1 MTTLPPSSSEAG
13 ASAFSLLHPS
23 IQEQLYRMK
32 WTELRP
38 IQVEAIHAI
47 LGGTGHLIIS
57 AMTAGGKTEA
67 AFLPILSRVFESKT
81 SGVQALYIGPLKAL
95 INDQFRRL
103 EDLCTLAK
111 IPVHKWHGDVGVS
124 AKRDLIKDP
133 SGVLLITPESVESL
147 FINRTNNLPALFG
160 SLAFIVIDEM
170 HSFMGSERGAHLKSL
185 ISRLTQ
191 ICSTQPRIVGL
202 SATLGD
208 IDLSKSWLSP
218 RDPARVQIIIGEGE
232 KTIRYR
238 IKGYLRLDEDGETEA
253 QGSESDE
260 SPESPAETDDDRRLA
275 TDIVQTFSGKT
286 SLIFANSRAK
296 LEFYADLTRR
306 ILERR
311 GLPNTFRIHHG
322 SLSKAER
329 EDTEEALRSDRPTS
343 TFCSS
348 TLELGIDVG
357 NVVAVGQ
364 IGPPWSVSSLAQR
377 LGRSGRR
384 SGEASVLLMFVE
396 EDHPNRHAAL
406 VPRLCPG
413 LLQSVAMTELLFK
426 KWCEPPDVA
435 RLHLSTLIQQI
446 MSVIAERGG
455 VSATTLFDV
464 LIRKGSFTR
473 VDQPTLVA
481 VLSGLGANDMIEQT
495 PEGDL
500 ILGIKGER
508 VVRSKDFYSAFAS
521 SEDMKVYFNGHLIG
535 TVSAP
540 PGLGGDGYLILA
552 GRRWKV
558 ISIDPEKME
567 ILAEP
572 AKGGRLPFFSSKS
585 GADLHPR
592 VRAEML
598 AVLKSKDLPI
608 YLDDKAREILG
619 LARDFGRRAGV
630 LDRPIIK
637 DGPDTYWFTWTGS
650 RIHRTLMGMGRF
662 LGGMD
667 VRDEDIAL
675 CFERTSPETVREK
688 YLKFLAAPPDADC
701 LAMEFPVRISEKYD
715 VLLPDNLQA
724 KNFAC
729 NNLDVEGALRHVHGI
744 FMPSHSS
751 PITRTHEIRQAD

>member
-1 MTTLPPSSSEAG
+1 
-13 ASAFSLLHPS
+13 
-23 IQEQLYRMK
+23 MK

-38 IQVEAIHAI
+38 IQVQAIHAI

-67 AFLPILSRVFESKT
+67 AFLPVLSHVVSANAP
-81 SGVQALYIGPLKAL
+81 GVQALYIGPLKAL

-103 EDLCTLAK
+103 EDLCALAE
-111 IPVHKWHGDVGVS
+111 IPVHKWHGDVGAS
-124 AKRDLIKDP
+124 AKRDLIESP

-147 FINRTNNLPALFG
+147 FINRTKNLPALLG
-160 SLAFIVIDEM
+160 NLGFIVIDEM
-170 HSFMGSERGAHLKSL
+170 HSFMGTERGAHLKSL
-185 ISRLTQ
+185 ISRIAQL
-191 ICSTQPRIVGL
+191 CATQPRIVGL

-208 IDLSKSWLSP
+208 IELAKQWLCP
-218 RDPARVQIIIGEGE
+218 REPTSVQIITGEGE

-238 IKGYLRLDEDGETEA
+238 IKGYLRLDEDGEADGQGAESSETPEGPTET
-253 QGSESDE
+253 E
-260 SPESPAETDDDRRLA
+260 DDRRLA
-275 TDIVQTFSGKT
+275 TDLIRTFSGKT

-306 ILERR
+306 VLERQN
-311 GLPNTFRIHHG
+311 LPNTFRVHHG

-364 IGPPWSVSSLAQR
+364 IGAPWSVSSLAQR

-384 SGEASVLLMFVE
+384 SGDASVLLMFVE

-413 LLQSVAMTELLFK
+413 LLQAVAMTELLFK
-426 KWCEPPDVA
+426 KWCEPPEVS
-435 RLHLSTLIQQI
+435 RLHLSTLIQQV
-446 MSVIAERGG
+446 MSLIAERGG
-455 VSATTLFDV
+455 VSTATVFDV
-464 LIRKGSFTR
+464 LVKRGAFTG
-473 VDQPTLVA
+473 VDQPTFLS
-481 VLSGLGANDMIEQT
+481 VLRGLGANDMIEQT

-500 ILGIKGER
+500 ILGLKGER
-508 VVRSKDFYSAFAS
+508 VVRSSDFYSAFAS
-521 SEDMKVYFNGHLIG
+521 SEDMKVYFKGHLIG

-558 ISIDPEKME
+558 IEIDPEKLE
-567 ILAEP
+567 ILVEP
-572 AKGGRLPFFSSKS
+572 AKGGKLPYFSGKP
-585 GADLHPR
+585 GADIHPR
-592 VRAEML
+592 IRAEML
-598 AVLKSKDLPI
+598 SVLRSKDLPV

-619 LARDFGRRAGV
+619 LARDFARRTGV
-630 LDRPIIK
+630 LDGPIIT

-675 CFERTSPETVREK
+675 CFERTPPETVCEE
-688 YLKFLAAPPDADC
+688 YLKFLATPPDADC
-701 LAMEFPVRISEKYD
+701 LAMEFPACVSEKYD
-715 VLLPDNLQA
+715 VLLPDDLQA
-724 KNFAC
+724 KNFAR
-729 NNLDVEGALRHVHGI
+729 NNLDVEGALRLIHHDI
-744 FMPSHSS
+744 FGHSRASSEADNPMSDPSGQFSQQGG
-751 PITRTHEIRQAD
+751 TRNGKMHDKAARV

>member
-1 MTTLPPSSSEAG
+1 MTSSHSNSEAG
-13 ASAFSLLHPS
+13 PAAFSLLHPC

-38 IQVEAIHAI
+38 IQVHAIHAL
-47 LGGTGHLIIS
+47 LGGKGHLIIS

-67 AFLPILSRVFESKT
+67 AFLPILSHVVDATT

-103 EDLCTLAK
+103 EDLCALAE
-111 IPVHKWHGDVGVS
+111 IPVHKWHGDVGAS
-124 AKRDLIKDP
+124 AKRDLIAAP

-160 SLAFIVIDEM
+160 NLAFIVIDEM

-191 ICSTQPRIVGL
+191 ICSSQPRLVGL

-208 IDLSKSWLSP
+208 IELAKQWLCP
-218 RDPARVQIIIGEGE
+218 RDPASVHIITGEGD

-238 IKGYLRLDEDGETEA
+238 IKGYLRLDEDGAADSSGSSSNEAPEGPTETE
-253 QGSESDE
+253 
-260 SPESPAETDDDRRLA
+260 DDRRLA
-275 TDIVQTFSGKT
+275 TDLIRTFSGKT

-306 ILERR
+306 ILERKN
-311 GLPNTFRIHHG
+311 LPNTFRVHHG

-364 IGPPWSVSSLAQR
+364 IGAPWSVSSLAQR
-377 LGRSGRR
+377 LGRSGRK
-384 SGEASVLLMFVE
+384 SGEPSVLLMFVE

-413 LLQSVAMTELLFK
+413 LLQAVAMTELLFK
-426 KWCEPPDVA
+426 KWCEPPEVT

-446 MSVIAERGG
+446 MSLIAERGG
-455 VSATTLFDV
+455 VSAATVFDV
-464 LIRKGSFTR
+464 LVKRGAFTA
-473 VDQPTLVA
+473 VDQPTLVS
-481 VLSGLGANDMIEQT
+481 VLRGLGANDMIEQT

-508 VVRSKDFYSAFAS
+508 VVRSSDFYSAFAS
-521 SEDMKVYFNGHLIG
+521 SEDMKVYFKGHLIG

-540 PGLGGDGYLILA
+540 PGLGADGYLILA

-558 ISIDPEKME
+558 IEIDPEKRE
-567 ILAEP
+567 ILVEP
-572 AKGGRLPFFSSKS
+572 AKGGRLPFFSGKS
-585 GADLHPR
+585 GADIHPR

-598 AVLKSKDLPI
+598 AVLKSQDRPV
-608 YLDDKAREILG
+608 YLDDKARDILG
-619 LARDFGRRAGV
+619 LARDFARHAGIA
-630 LDRPIIK
+630 DNPIIT

-662 LGGMD
+662 LGGLD
-667 VRDEDIAL
+667 IRDEDIAL
-675 CFERTSPETVREK
+675 CFEKTPPETVRET
-688 YLKFLAAPPDADC
+688 YLKLLATPPDADC
-701 LAMEFPVRISEKYD
+701 LAMEFPVCISEKYD
-715 VLLPDNLQA
+715 VLLPDDLQA
-724 KNFAC
+724 MNFAR
-729 NNLDVEGALRHVHGI
+729 NNLDVEATQKLIQKTFCV
-744 FMPSHSS
+744 S
-751 PITRTHEIRQAD
+751 T